1 MDAAANGN
9 GLDAADREA
18 QLPRMHRTRPAR
30 PLSVSRYLFA
40 SICPTLRSILQV
52 CRRLLPASLAC
63 GVALTSA
70 CQLGAAPQLLPGV
83 HGYGADRAINA
94 AGFGA
99 DATIIEVTNLNNS
112 GAGSLR
118 AALQTPGRRI
128 VVFRTS
134 GVIELQSA
142 INVSSGNVTIAG
154 QTAPSPGIA
163 IHGAGLD
170 FTASNVLVQHL
181 RIRPGD
187 AWSGVSTTNRDCVSF
202 AHPSVVIANAVF
214 DHCTFSWSLDEM
226 ASTWYS
232 WDNVT
237 FNKCLFAEPLHVS
250 IHLDEGT
257 FSPNVPQPAEN
268 LSNTKSVEF
277 PTTTTASTH
286 AVAGSFQL
294 VGTTADEQWIEY
306 TLNLVRSNSSRG
318 EKHLTVVGV
327 KGPDR
332 ARFRAELRDPANNVL
347 LNSGEIADQYSATE
361 AQHTYISHQNLSQSF
376 TIPANVTSLKVR
388 LIVAGRNAASTGWQ
402 LGIDQIL
409 ITDAHGFGP
418 LFSSGVNGGGKLSF
432 TGSILAHF
440 AGRGPWGNSKQFYFA
455 NNVVYN
461 RFWQALHLG
470 HSSWPN
476 DRMNAA
482 ILGNTFIEGKDI
494 SGSQSL
500 PSPISNTA
508 VPSGSQLHV
517 GAADDNAYNF
527 GDRRTPP
534 PMVANNL
541 RNFLVASDPTLK
553 TAGLA
558 GVTPMSPA
566 YAFSDTLADAGARPA
581 DRDAFELRIVDEI
594 SRGAATAALANRP
607 GSLKHS
613 VASAGGWPT
622 LPVNTVTHT
631 YPANPNADDDG
642 DGYTN
647 IEEWL
652 HAKAAA
658 VERTTR
664 SGGGGGEI
672 LKSTGDARLLNTST
686 RVMVGGVAGT
696 PAPGFVLAG
705 AGEKTV
711 ILRAIGP
718 ALAGFGVTGTLAD
731 PRLSLLSGTAV
742 VASNDDWQA
751 AHASTMAAAG
761 AFQLPPASK
770 DAALVTT
777 LGSGPYTAPIS
788 MTGTTAGVAL
798 IEFYDAV
805 AGAPGA
811 APLIVNASTRAYV
824 GTGDGILIPGFVVGG
839 DGTLRL
845 LIRAVGPTL
854 QTFGV
859 DDALANPRLALL
871 SGNTTVAAN
880 DDWATGNSVTELQA
894 VAAHVGAF
902 PLPPGSRD
910 AALVVGLL
918 PGAYTVTVN
927 GANDAVGTALFEL
940 YVVR

>member
-1 MDAAANGN
+1 MFAWVF
-9 GLDAADREA
+9 GLG
-18 QLPRMHRTRPAR
+18 LIGIGGG
-30 PLSVSRYLFA
+30 SV
-40 SICPTLRSILQV
+40 Q
-52 CRRLLPASLAC
+52 
-63 GVALTSA
+63 
-70 CQLGAAPQLLPGV
+70 AAPQLLPGV
-83 HGYGADRAINA
+83 HGYGMDRAINA

-99 DATIIEVTNLNNS
+99 DAAIIEVTNLNNS
-112 GAGSLR
+112 GPGSLR
-118 AALQTPGRRI
+118 TALQTPGRRI

-142 INVSSGNVTIAG
+142 INVTAGDITIAG

-163 IHGAGLD
+163 IHGAGLN

-187 AWSGVSTTNRDCVSF
+187 AWSSVTTTNRDCVSF
-202 AHPSVVIANAVF
+202 SNPTVVISNAVF

-237 FNKCLFAEPLHVS
+237 FNKCIFAEPLHVS
-250 IHLDEGT
+250 IHLDEDT
-257 FSPNVPQPAEN
+257 FSPNVPQAAEN
-268 LSNTKSVEF
+268 LTNTKSADF
-277 PTTTTASTH
+277 TTTTTASTH
-286 AVAGSFQL
+286 AVGGSYQL

-306 TLNLVRSNSSRG
+306 TLNIVRSSSTRG

-347 LNSGEIADQYSATE
+347 LNSGEITDHYSATE
-361 AQHTYISHQNLSQSF
+361 AQHTYISQQNLSQSF
-376 TIPANVTSLKVR
+376 NIPANVTSVKVR
-388 LIVAGRNAASTGWQ
+388 LIVAGRNAASSGWQ

-418 LFSSGVNGGGKLSF
+418 LFSSGVNGAGKLSF
-432 TGSILAHF
+432 TGSIVANF
-440 AGRGPWGNSKQFYFA
+440 SGRGPWGNSKQFYFA

-476 DRMNAA
+476 DRMNVA
-482 ILGNTFIEGKDI
+482 ILGNTFIEGKDV

-508 VPSGSQLHV
+508 VPNGSQIHV
-517 GAADDNAYNF
+517 GAAEDNAYNF

-534 PMVANNL
+534 PMVATNL
-541 RNFLVASDPTLK
+541 RNFVAAADPTQK

-558 GVTPMSPA
+558 GATPMSPA
-566 YAFSDTLADAGARPA
+566 YAFSDTLVDAGARPA
-581 DRDAFELRIVDEI
+581 DRDAFEARIVDEI
-594 SRGAATAALANRP
+594 ARGATTLALANRP

-622 LPVNTVTHT
+622 LPVNTVVHT
-631 YPANPNADDDG
+631 YPATPSADDDG

-658 VERTTR
+658 VERATN
-664 SGGGGGEI
+664 SNGGGTEI
-672 LKSTGDARLLNTST
+672 LKSTGNARLLNTST

-705 AGEKTV
+705 EGEKTV

-718 ALAGFGVTGTLAD
+718 ALTGFGVTGALAD
-731 PRLSLLSGTAV
+731 PRLSLMSGASV
-742 VASNDDWQA
+742 VASNDDWQP
-751 AHASTMAAAG
+751 AHAPMMAAAG
-761 AFQLPPASK
+761 AFQLTPASK
-770 DAALVTT
+770 DAALVTA
-777 LGSGPYTAPIS
+777 LRSGAYTAPIGL
-788 MTGTTAGVAL
+788 TGTTAGVAL
-798 IEFYDAV
+798 IEFYDGASNS
-805 AGAPGA
+805 AGAT
-811 APLIVNASTRAYV
+811 PLIVNASTRAYV
-824 GTGDGILIPGFVVGG
+824 GTEDGILIPGFVVGG
-839 DGTLRL
+839 DGTLRV

-859 DDALANPRLALL
+859 GDALANPRLSLL
-871 SGNTTVAAN
+871 SGSTTVATN
-880 DDWATGNSVTELQA
+880 DDWATGNSVAELQA

-902 PLPPGSRD
+902 PLPLGSRD
-910 AALVVGLL
+910 AALVVSLS

-927 GANDAVGTALFEL
+927 GANATVGTALFEL